1 MCVYS
6 RTLPWSSVLRMWD
19 MFLCEGVFS
28 RIVCVHR
35 VLVEKLSQTCCSWH
49 CRILLNSSVFDV
61 VAYRKHAINLLFNS
75 PSYLQ
80 CVILWNIFFVSVK
93 ECVKLANIWWISM
106 YDITRK
112 RICTLWKE
120 EEEEIWQSFSDVL
133 CIDLLCS
140 NIIVAVTAEASAVFI
155 GD

>member
-1 MCVYS
+1 
-6 RTLPWSSVLRMWD
+6 
-19 MFLCEGVFS
+19 
-28 RIVCVHR
+28 
-35 VLVEKLSQTCCSWH
+35 
-49 CRILLNSSVFDV
+49 
-61 VAYRKHAINLLFNS
+61 
-75 PSYLQ
+75 
-80 CVILWNIFFVSVK
+80 
-93 ECVKLANIWWISM
+93 M

-120 EEEEIWQSFSDVL
+120 EEEEIWQNFSDVL